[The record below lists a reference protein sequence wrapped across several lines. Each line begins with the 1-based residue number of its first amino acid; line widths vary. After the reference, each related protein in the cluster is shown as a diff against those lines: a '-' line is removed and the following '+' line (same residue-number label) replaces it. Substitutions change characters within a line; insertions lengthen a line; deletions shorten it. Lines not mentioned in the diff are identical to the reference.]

1 MHMENLKKF
10 NVVIAYFI
18 SFIILSSSYIPNV
31 GMYEMFSDD
40 VQKAYKST
48 KISDYY
54 NLIALLPIKLVN
66 KFVSNTVNIKNDISN
81 KTASDKKNSSNK
93 KSHNNNFDIAFVN
106 NTINENMGNF
116 SESTEKFLSVPM
128 RFDFD
133 TYIKCINTNIIFF
146 VVIMML
152 CFRLLARGDTE
163 DYIINKNRNGFRLG

>member
-1 MHMENLKKF
+1 MENLSKF
-10 NVVIAYFI
+10 KVIVAYFI
-18 SFIILSSSYIPNV
+18 SFVILSSSYVPAV

-40 VQKAYKST
+40 VGQVYEST

-66 KFVSNTVNIKNDISN
+66 KFVSNTIDIKNNIVN
-81 KTASDKKNSSNK
+81 KTASDKQNNKNK

-106 NTINENMGNF
+106 NTINENAGNLG
-116 SESTEKFLSVPM
+116 ESAGKFLSAPV

-133 TYIKCINTNIIFF
+133 ATVDRISINIIFF
-146 VVIMML
+146 VVIL
-152 CFRLLARGDTE
+152 FFCFRLLARGDTE